1 MENTRN
7 FQLLNARSGQ
17 SINLAAYAEAVASG
31 DRAAVENAES
41 FGLVSV
47 QRDNGVASDEA
58 ITAAA
63 QTMRTALDGYM
74 SRPVA
79 GQGAIPDGALLRVL
93 PCEEGQE
100 DKAVFL
106 RPFTGRRQNGQ
117 AYTAIAVTVRFNLLD
132 TAGNVLASF
141 VDIPLGML
149 TWDDTR
155 RTDANGVV
163 HNYAEGHIGA
173 QIEAQNLTLQ
183 EAVRFL
189 QGRILR
195 TSVETYTRPN
205 RVNATR
211 LVSLVEE
218 APAAPAEPAPAA
230 PARGRGRR
238 NA

>member
-1 MENTRN
+1 MENTQT

-17 SINLAAYAEAVASG
+17 SVNLAQYAEAVQSG
-31 DRAAVENAES
+31 SREAVENAES

-47 QRDNGVASDEA
+47 QRDNGVASDAA
-58 ITAAA
+58 IQAAA
-63 QTMRTALDGYM
+63 GTMRAALDGYLN
-74 SRPVA
+74 RPVA
-79 GQGAIPDGALLRVL
+79 GQGAIPDGARIRVL
-93 PCEEGQE
+93 ECAEGEE

-117 AYTAIAVTVRFNLLD
+117 SYTAIAVTVRFNLLD
-132 TAGNVLASF
+132 ESGNVLSSF

-155 RTDANGVV
+155 RTDANGTV

-173 QIEAQNLTLQ
+173 QIESQNLTLQ

-195 TSVETYTRPN
+195 TSVETYLRPG
-205 RVNATR
+205 RVNPTR

-218 APAAPAEPAPAA
+218 APAAPAPAA
-230 PARGRGRR
+230 PARGRGRGR